1 VSRAAGDDAAN
12 PTPDPAVRSS
22 EVPAERAG
30 GVGGAEDGTTVTV
43 WRSADDSGH
52 GPGRGHGSVTV
63 FVEGDHACRHLVD
76 YASEECRALLE
87 GLPEGATLPVE
98 MERVAGRCDGWRVT
112 GLP

>member
-1 VSRAAGDDAAN
+1 
-12 PTPDPAVRSS
+12 
-22 EVPAERAG
+22 
-30 GVGGAEDGTTVTV
+30 
-43 WRSADDSGH
+43 
-52 GPGRGHGSVTV
+52 V

-76 YASEECRALLE
+76 YASEECRALFE